1 MVNNML
7 EDKHV
12 IETTGLSKVTI
23 KNGKVTEVSDPI
35 VYNCPIFSKYLNIE
49 KFDKEKIKNNIE
61 YRIKSFGYC
70 TKDRKVKLKD
80 MLSVGISEILRS
92 NVKLGNLDC
101 VVGACDGVGTLIMTN
116 PDIIQGVGGRVSGL
130 ISTTPI
136 PEVMEKVGIENV
148 VNPKTAELNP
158 IKGLQK
164 AIDQGYKKIGIT
176 LIPSPIAKEIREYP
190 IPDDVKIYLFI
201 AHTTNI
207 TKELTE
213 ELFSVADIVTACASK
228 NIREYAEKHKPYYY
242 GNNVPIYAATD
253 AGKMFLDERLKDIGK
268 KPSINKY
275 PQDSSNIP
283 NPLK

>member
-1 MVNNML
+1 ML

-23 KNGKVTEVSDPI
+23 KNGKVTDVTDPI
-35 VYNCPIFSKYLNIE
+35 VKYCPIFSKYQKIK
-49 KFDKEKIKNNIE
+49 KFDKEKIKSNIE
-61 YRIKSFGYC
+61 YRIDSFGYC
-70 TKDRKVKLKD
+70 TKDRKVILKD

-101 VVGACDGVGTLIMTN
+101 VVGACDGVGTLIMTD

-136 PEVMEKVGIENV
+136 PEVMEKVGMENV
-148 VNPKTAELNP
+148 INPETAELNP

-176 LIPSPIAKEIREYP
+176 LIPSPIVKEIREYSL
-190 IPDDVKIYLFI
+190 PDDVDVYLFI

-213 ELFSVADIVTACASK
+213 EIFSVADIITACASK
-228 NIREYAEKHKPYYY
+228 NIREYAEVHKPYYY
-242 GNNVPIYAATD
+242 GSNVPIYAVTEAV
-253 AGKMFLDERLKDIGK
+253 KMFLDERLKDIGK
-268 KPSINKY
+268 QTSINKY
-275 PQDSSNIP
+275 PQDSTNIP

>member
-1 MVNNML
+1 ML

-23 KNGKVTEVSDPI
+23 QNGKVTEVTDPI
-35 VYNCPIFSKYLNIE
+35 VDNCPIFSKYQKIT
-49 KFDKEKIKNNIE
+49 KFDKKTIINNIE
-61 YRIKSFGYC
+61 YRIESFGYC
-70 TKDRKVKLKD
+70 TKDRKVILKD
-80 MLSVGISEILRS
+80 MLTVGISEILRS

-136 PEVMEKVGIENV
+136 PEVMEKVGMENV
-148 VNPKTAELNP
+148 INPETAELNP

-164 AIDQGYKKIGIT
+164 AIDRGYKKIGIT
-176 LIPSPIAKEIREYP
+176 LIPSPVAKEIREYP
-190 IPDDVKIYLFI
+190 IPEDVEVYLFV

-213 ELFSVADIVTACASK
+213 EIFSVADIVTACASK
-228 NIREYAEKHKPYYY
+228 NVREYAEEHKPYYY
-242 GNNVPIYAATD
+242 GSSVPIYAATE
-253 AGKMFLDERLKDIGK
+253 AGKLFLDERLKDIGK
-268 KPSINKY
+268 EPSINKY
-275 PQDSSNIP
+275 PQDLTNIP